1 MSTESTPDHIR
12 AFVIPHD
19 IDHESI
25 NEQESAYSQAG
36 NRAGDPIPIQASA
49 LVLRATGEQEPDSD
63 LIIKTVRSGHA
74 GSHGEFVWAENL
86 TGGATSDDFG
96 RDIPAH
102 ITGYDVAKSGSS
114 TNKYQY
120 PNSIALD
127 DGSLY
132 IVVYAKEASWFNPRI
147 YAYKRTESN
156 DTYTAINI
164 FQYISTPSQEMRPAI
179 CKLPNGN
186 LLVVF
191 TIDDNQIGLI
201 SPKLNLRSYISK
213 DDGDTWSLLSD
224 RLIDTDI
231 TLGTGGTSYQIAG
244 VKVAAIAGQ
253 VLLLVE
259 TFYNTSAPFQNRL
272 WQFASID
279 GGATFTRVTT
289 SNDFANGYHRVSLGV
304 RKNSFV
310 VSYIAD
316 TDESHYM
323 QIPHAFYS
331 IQSARNSELYVSQT
345 GTQTLTSGSTS
356 AMSSGEMSMCIDDN
370 DNIFLYY
377 KLASASNPTILAKY
391 STDGINFNFFGN
403 QFGQSA
409 MFDIDDT
416 TGTAEMPK
424 EINVVAVTARVAF
437 AHNFT
442 TALTNDETLA
452 VMFLGG
458 YSTLTMPYMDSAKNT
473 YKKAKWISTYLP
485 YNTPSEITAF
495 TVSGTG
501 SDSINFGRLY
511 VSTTSANFRL
521 YKQSFTTTMAQGV
534 IVRFRFEPDFGGSI
548 SNDGRLVDIKLGDGA
563 QEYHVKL
570 RISASN
576 MQLHDVH
583 AGANVGTAMAISD
596 ITDVIIGL
604 ANNHIKIWYFNGDTV
619 FNREYE
625 DGTTSTTLSNGGA
638 GITGAEVV
646 FGHGNVAASVNT
658 YWHEFHV
665 AAGINTGLQM
675 ATRTPELSAML
686 YPPAGQFI
694 YVADGVKI
702 TTADGPAIIGDEYE
716 IKTRYAFGIDKVFY
730 KNHPSTQTGWRS
742 ASVASGAIPAQEI
755 AFDSLTDMQ
764 GSPFAN
770 YAGIGIHMQGLNAGQ
785 FKIYSKEGSGS
796 WILRA
801 TVDSR
806 IEFNYKEQ
814 AGALIVSDQ
823 IQSGEYINFNECAGW
838 PIEIHDDN
846 VAVTTY
852 TKVVTNTEGALTRDG
867 TRIPKTPVFY
877 VEDTFS
883 NTAPDTQDQ
892 IAKLIPPSITIVMN
906 MTGQPTYD
914 AIKIEFVTRENKDK
928 YFSCSHISIGPVVV
942 PGQQYGRGRTIS
954 RDSGTVSEELLNGT
968 IYSRNLRDSKR
979 TIRVSWSDPID
990 IRTLS
995 GTSVAPNYIKI
1006 NSNVASIPV
1015 GTEFD
1020 VPGMMLGLITRLQG
1034 QMRPLIYLPS
1044 IDTSSTAVTPYAVT
1058 YKRDESQMLAVL
1070 QGDISTESV
1079 IGDELIDEAF
1089 RVSTI
1094 VLREV

>member
-1 MSTESTPDHIR
+1 MSTESTSNQIR
-12 AFVIPHD
+12 AFIIPHD
-19 IDHESI
+19 IDQESI
-25 NEQESAYSQAG
+25 NEDESDYSQAG
-36 NRAGDPIPIQASA
+36 NRAGDPIPQQASA
-49 LVLRATGEQEPDSD
+49 LVLRATGQQAADSD
-63 LIIKTVRSGHA
+63 IQIKTVRSGHA
-74 GSHGEFVWAENL
+74 GSHGEFVWYENL
-86 TGGATSDDFG
+86 DGGATSDDFG

-102 ITGYDVAKSGSS
+102 ITGYDVAKPGST

-132 IVVYAKEASWFNPRI
+132 IVVYAKESTWLNPRI
-147 YAYKRTESN
+147 YAYKRSESS

-164 FQYISTPSQEMRPAI
+164 HSYTSTPSQAMRPAI

-186 LLVVF
+186 LLAVF
-191 TIDDNQIGLI
+191 TVDDNQIGVTD
-201 SPKLNLRSYISK
+201 PKLNLISKISK
-213 DDGDTWSLLSD
+213 DDGATWSLLSD
-224 RLIDTDI
+224 RLIDIDI
-231 TLGTGGTSYQIAG
+231 TLGSTGASYQIAG

-259 TFYNTSAPFQNRL
+259 TFYNTTSTAQNRL

-289 SNDFANGYHRVSLGV
+289 SNDFANGYHRVSLAV

-316 TDESHYM
+316 TNESHYM

-345 GTQTLTSGSTS
+345 GTQVLTSGSTA

-377 KLASASNPTILAKY
+377 KLASASHPTILAKY
-391 STDGINFNFFGN
+391 STDGIEFNFFGN
-403 QFGQSA
+403 NFAQSA
-409 MFDIDDT
+409 VYDIDDT
-416 TGTAEMPK
+416 TGTSEMPK

-437 AHNFT
+437 AHNFS

-458 YSTLTMPYMDSAKNT
+458 YSTLTMPFMDTAKNT
-473 YKKAKWISTYLP
+473 YKKSKWLSTYVP
-485 YNTPSEITAF
+485 YNIPSQISAF

-501 SDSINFGRLY
+501 SDSINVGRLY
-511 VSTTSANFRL
+511 TDTNSTTNRL
-521 YKQSFTTTMAQGV
+521 YSQSFTTTLAQGV
-534 IVRFRFEPDFGGSI
+534 IVRVRFEVDVGGNI
-548 SNDGRLVDIKLGDGA
+548 SNNGRIIDIKLGDGSD
-563 QEYHVKL
+563 EYYVRL
-570 RISASN
+570 RIGPSL
-576 MQLHDVH
+576 MQLFDIHGSVNIGPSMSVSDV
-583 AGANVGTAMAISD
+583 TE
-596 ITDVIIGL
+596 VIIAL
-604 ANNHIKIWYFNGDTV
+604 QNNDVKMWYFSDDTV

-625 DGTTSTTLSNGGA
+625 EGSSSTTLTNGGA
-638 GITGAEVV
+638 GVTGAEVI
-646 FGHGNVAASVNT
+646 FGHGVLAANVRT

-665 AAGINTGLQM
+665 SAGIHTGQQM
-675 ATRTPELSAML
+675 AISAPDLSAML
-686 YPPAGQFI
+686 YPPAGQYI
-694 YVADGVKI
+694 YVADGVRI
-702 TTADGPAIIGDEYE
+702 TTADGPAIIDDEYQ
-716 IKTRYAFGIDKVFY
+716 IKTRYTFGIDKAFY
-730 KNHPSTQTGWRS
+730 KNHPSTKTGWRS
-742 ASVASGAIPAQEI
+742 ASVSSGANPVQEI
-755 AFDSLTDMQ
+755 VFDALTDMK

-770 YAGIGIHMQGLNAGQ
+770 YAGIGIHLQGLNAGL

-796 WILRA
+796 WTLRA
-801 TVDSR
+801 SVDSR
-806 IEFNYKEQ
+806 IQFYYKEQ
-814 AGALIVSDQ
+814 AGALIVSEAT
-823 IQSGEYINFNECAGW
+823 QSGQYINFNECAGW
-838 PIEIHDDN
+838 PIEIFDDSA
-846 VAVTTY
+846 AVTTY

-877 VEDTFS
+877 VEDEFS
-883 NTAPDTQDQ
+883 NTDPDTEDQ
-892 IAKLIPPSITIVMN
+892 IAFLIPPNITIVMN
-906 MTGQPTYD
+906 MPGTPTYD

-1006 NSNVASIPV
+1006 NSNTSSMPI
-1015 GTEFD
+1015 GTKSD

-1044 IDTSSTAVTPYAVT
+1044 IDTTNTATTPYAVT
-1058 YKRDESQMLAVL
+1058 YKKDDDQMLAVL
-1070 QGDISTESV
+1070 QGDISIESV
-1079 IGDELIDEAF
+1079 IGDELINEAF

>member
-25 NEQESAYSQAG
+25 NESESAYSQAG
-36 NRAGDPIPIQASA
+36 NRAGDPIPQQASA
-49 LVLRATGEQEPDSD
+49 LVLRATGEQAADSD
-63 LIIKTVRSGHA
+63 IQIKTVRSGHA
-74 GSHGEFVWAENL
+74 GSHGEFVWIDNVAS
-86 TGGATSDDFG
+86 SDDFG

-102 ITGYDVAKSGSS
+102 ITGYDVVKFGTSA
-114 TNKYQY
+114 NKYQY

-132 IVVYAKEASWFNPRI
+132 VVVYAKESTWLTPRI
-147 YAYKRTESN
+147 YSYKRTESN
-156 DTYTAINI
+156 DTYTALNI
-164 FQYISTPSQEMRPAI
+164 FAYPTTPSQAMRPAI

-186 LLVVF
+186 LLLVL
-191 TIDDNQIGLI
+191 TIDDNQIGVTD
-201 SPKLNLRSYISK
+201 PKLNLRSYISK
-213 DDGDTWSLLSD
+213 DDGVTWSLLSD

-231 TLGTGGTSYQIAG
+231 TLGTSGTTYQIGG

-259 TFYNTSAPFQNRL
+259 TFYNTSATAQNRL

-289 SNDFANGYHRVSLGV
+289 SNDFANGYHRVSLAV

-316 TDESHYM
+316 TNESHYLE
-323 QIPHAFYS
+323 IPHAFYS
-331 IQSARNSELYVSQT
+331 IQSARTSDLYVDQT
-345 GTQTLTSGSTS
+345 GTSVLTSGSTS

-370 DNIFLYY
+370 DNIFVYY
-377 KLASASNPTILAKY
+377 KLASASNPTVLARY
-391 STDGINFNFFGN
+391 STDGLTFNFFGN
-403 QFGQSA
+403 NVAQSA
-409 MFDIDDT
+409 MYDIDDT
-416 TGTAEMPK
+416 TGTVEMPK
-424 EINVVAVTARVAF
+424 EINVVAVTGRVAL
-437 AHNFT
+437 AHNFH
-442 TALTNDETLA
+442 TALTSDETLA

-458 YSTLTMPYMDSAKNT
+458 YSTLTMPYMDSSINT
-473 YKKAKWISTYLP
+473 YKKAKWSSTYVP
-485 YNTPSEITAF
+485 YNEPSQITAF
-495 TVSGTG
+495 TVTGTG
-501 SDSINFGRLY
+501 LDNINLGRLY
-511 VSTTSANFRL
+511 VSTSSATFKL
-521 YKQSFTTTMAQGV
+521 YQQTFTTDLDEGV
-534 IVRFRFEPDFGGSI
+534 IIRFRFEPNFGGSI
-548 SNDGRLVDIKLGDGA
+548 ANDGRLVDIKLGNGS
-563 QEYHVKL
+563 QEYHIKL
-570 RISASN
+570 RISATQ
-576 MQLHDVH
+576 MQLYDVH
-583 AGANVGTAMAISD
+583 AAANVGTTMAISD
-596 ITDVIIGL
+596 ITEVIIAM
-604 ANNHIKIWYFNGDTV
+604 ANNDIKIWYFNGQTV
-619 FNREYE
+619 FNRDYT
-625 DGTTSTTLSNGGA
+625 DGTTSTTLTDGGA
-638 GITGAEVV
+638 GITGAEVI
-646 FGHGNVAASVNT
+646 FGHGNVAATVRT

-665 AAGINTGLQM
+665 AVGNNTGQQM
-675 ATRTPELSAML
+675 ATVAPELSAML
-686 YPPAGQFI
+686 YPPAGQYI

-702 TTADGPAIIGDEYE
+702 TTADGPAIINDEYQ
-716 IKTRYAFGIDKVFY
+716 IKTRYTFGIDKAFY

-742 ASVASGAIPAQEI
+742 ASVTSGTIPSQNI
-755 AFDSLTDMQ
+755 VFDSLTDMQ

-785 FKIYSKEGSGS
+785 FKIYSKEGAGS
-796 WILRA
+796 WTLRA
-801 TVDSR
+801 TVDTR
-806 IEFNYKEQ
+806 IQFFYKEQ
-814 AGALIVSDQ
+814 AGALIVSEHT
-823 IQSGEYINFNECAGW
+823 QSGEYINFNECAGW
-838 PIEIHDDN
+838 PIEITDN
-846 VAVTTY
+846 TATVTTY
-852 TKVVTNTEGALTRDG
+852 SRVVTNTEGALTRDG

-883 NTAPDTQDQ
+883 NTDPDTSDQ
-892 IAKLIPPSITIVMN
+892 FARLIPPNITIVMN
-906 MTGQPTYD
+906 MTGSPTYD
-914 AIKIEFVTRENKDK
+914 MIKIEFVSAENKDK

-995 GTSVAPNYIKI
+995 GSSVAPNYIKI
-1006 NSNVASIPV
+1006 NSNVVSMPV

-1020 VPGMMLGLITRLQG
+1020 VPGMMLGLITKLQG

-1044 IDTSSTAVTPYAVT
+1044 IDTLSTAITPYAVT
-1058 YKRDESQMLAVL
+1058 YKRNESQMLAVL

>member
-25 NEQESAYSQAG
+25 NESESAYSQAG
-36 NRAGDPIPIQASA
+36 NRAGDPIPQQASA
-49 LVLRATGEQEPDSD
+49 LVLRATGEQAPDSD
-63 LIIKTVRSGHA
+63 LQIKTVRSGHA
-74 GSHGEFVWAENL
+74 GAHGEFVWTDNA
-86 TGGATSDDFG
+86 ASSDDFG

-102 ITGYDVAKSGSS
+102 ITGYDVVKYGTSA
-114 TNKYQY
+114 NKYQY

-132 IVVYAKEASWFNPRI
+132 IVVYAKESTWLTPRI

-156 DTYTAINI
+156 DTYTALNI
-164 FQYISTPSQEMRPAI
+164 FAYPSTPSQAMRPAI
-179 CKLPNGN
+179 CKMPNGN
-186 LLVVF
+186 LLLVF
-191 TIDDNQIGLI
+191 TVDDNQIGVTD
-201 SPKLNLRSYISK
+201 PKLNLRSYISK
-213 DDGDTWSLLSD
+213 DDGVTWSLLSD

-231 TLGTGGTSYQIAG
+231 TLGTSGTTYQIAG

-259 TFYNTSAPFQNRL
+259 TFYNTASTSQNRL

-289 SNDFANGYHRVSLGV
+289 SNDFDNGYHRVSLAV

-316 TDESHYM
+316 TDESHYLE
-323 QIPHAFYS
+323 IPHAFYS
-331 IQSARNSELYVSQT
+331 IQSARNSDLYVDQT
-345 GTQTLTSGSTS
+345 GTSTLTSGSTA

-370 DNIFLYY
+370 DNIFVYY
-377 KLASASNPTILAKY
+377 KLASASNPTILARY
-391 STDGINFNFFGN
+391 STDGLNFNFFGN
-403 QFGQSA
+403 NVAQSA
-409 MFDIDDT
+409 VFDIDDT
-416 TGTAEMPK
+416 TGTSEMPK
-424 EINVVAVTARVAF
+424 EINVIAVTGRVAF
-437 AHNFT
+437 AHNFN
-442 TALTNDETLA
+442 TALTSDETLA

-473 YKKAKWISTYLP
+473 YQKAKWSSTYVP
-485 YNTPSEITAF
+485 YNEPSQITAF
-495 TVSGTG
+495 TVTGTG
-501 SDSINFGRLY
+501 FDSINIGRLY
-511 VSTTSANFRL
+511 VSTTSTNYKL
-521 YKQSFTTTMAQGV
+521 YEQSFTTTMAQGV
-534 IVRFRFEPDFGGSI
+534 IVRFRFDVSFGGST

-570 RISASN
+570 RISSTN
-576 MQLHDVH
+576 MQLYDVH
-583 AGANVGTAMAISD
+583 AAANVGTAMAISD
-596 ITDVIIGL
+596 ITEVIIAM
-604 ANNHIKIWYFNGDTV
+604 ANNDIQIWYFNGDTV

-625 DGTTSTTLSNGGA
+625 TGTTSTTLSNGGA

-646 FGHGNVAASVNT
+646 FGHGNVAATVRT

-665 AAGINTGLQM
+665 AVGNNTGQQM
-675 ATRTPELSAML
+675 ATGAPDLSAML
-686 YPPAGQFI
+686 YPPAGQYI

-702 TTADGPAIIGDEYE
+702 TTADGPAIINDEYQ
-716 IKTRYAFGIDKVFY
+716 IKTRYTFGIDKAFY

-755 AFDSLTDMQ
+755 VFDSLTDMQ

-785 FKIYSKEGSGS
+785 FKIYSKEGAGS
-796 WILRA
+796 WTLRA
-801 TVDSR
+801 TVDTR
-806 IEFNYKEQ
+806 IQFYYSEQ
-814 AGALIVSDQ
+814 AGALIVSEFT
-823 IQSGEYINFNECAGW
+823 QSGEYINFNECKGW
-838 PIEIHDDN
+838 PIEITDDTA
-846 VAVTTY
+846 AVTTY

-883 NTAPDTQDQ
+883 NTDPDTSDQ
-892 IAKLIPPSITIVMN
+892 FARLIPPNITIVMN

-914 AIKIEFVTRENKDK
+914 MLKIEFVTRENKDK

-1006 NSNVASIPV
+1006 NSNPVSMPV
-1015 GTEFD
+1015 GTQFD

-1058 YKRDESQMLAVL
+1058 YTRDESQMLAVL

>member
-19 IDHESI
+19 IDQESI
-25 NEQESAYSQAG
+25 NESESTYSQAG
-36 NRAGDPIPIQASA
+36 NRAGDPIPQQASA
-49 LVLRATGEQEPDSD
+49 LVLRATGEQAPDSD
-63 LIIKTVRSGHA
+63 LQIKTVRSGHA

-102 ITGYDVAKSGSS
+102 ITGYDVVKAGST
-114 TNKYQY
+114 TNKYRY

-132 IVVYAKEASWFNPRI
+132 IVVYAMESTWLTPRI

-156 DTYTAINI
+156 DTYTEVNI
-164 FQYISTPSQEMRPAI
+164 YQYPSTPSQTMRPAI
-179 CKLPNGN
+179 CKMPNGN
-186 LLVVF
+186 LLLVF
-191 TIDDNQIGLI
+191 TVDDNQIGVTD
-201 SPKLNLRSYISK
+201 PKLNLRSYISK
-213 DDGDTWSLLSD
+213 DDGVTWSLLSD
-224 RLIDTDI
+224 RLIDTSI
-231 TLGTGGTSYQIAG
+231 TLGTSGTTYQIAG

-259 TFYNTSAPFQNRL
+259 TFYNTSATSQNRL

-289 SNDFANGYHRVSLGV
+289 SNDFDNGYHRVSLAV

-316 TDESHYM
+316 TDESHYLE
-323 QIPHAFYS
+323 IPHAFYS
-331 IQSARNSELYVSQT
+331 IQSARNSDLYVDQT
-345 GTQTLTSGSTS
+345 GTSTLTSGSTS
-356 AMSSGEMSMCIDDN
+356 SMSSGEMSMCIDDN
-370 DNIFLYY
+370 DNIFVYY
-377 KLASASNPTILAKY
+377 KLASASNPTILARY
-391 STDGINFNFFGN
+391 STDGLNFNFFGN
-403 QFGQSA
+403 NVAQSA
-409 MFDIDDT
+409 VFDIDDT
-416 TGTAEMPK
+416 TGTSEMPK
-424 EINVVAVTARVAF
+424 EINVIAVTGRVAF

-442 TALTNDETLA
+442 TGLTIDETLA

-458 YSTLTMPYMDSAKNT
+458 YSTLTMPYMDSATNT
-473 YKKAKWISTYLP
+473 YKKAKWSSTYVP
-485 YNTPSEITAF
+485 YNKPSEITAF
-495 TVSGTG
+495 TVSGSG
-501 SDSINFGRLY
+501 SDSINIGRLY
-511 VSTTSANFRL
+511 TDTNNSTHRLYTQTFTTSL
-521 YKQSFTTTMAQGV
+521 SQGV
-534 IVRFRFEPDFGGSI
+534 IVRVRFEVDVGGNI
-548 SNDGRLVDIKLGDGA
+548 SNNGRIIEIKLGDGSD
-563 QEYHVKL
+563 EYYVRL
-570 RISASN
+570 RIGPSL
-576 MQLHDVH
+576 MQLFDIHGSVNIGSSMPVSDV
-583 AGANVGTAMAISD
+583 TE
-596 ITDVIIGL
+596 VII
-604 ANNHIKIWYFNGDTV
+604 AIQNNDVKMWYFSDDTV

-625 DGTTSTTLSNGGA
+625 AGSSSSSLTNGGA

-646 FGHGNVAASVNT
+646 FGHGVLAANVRT

-665 AAGINTGLQM
+665 AAGLNTGQQM
-675 ATRTPELSAML
+675 ALAAPELSAML
-686 YPPAGQFI
+686 YPPAGQYI

-702 TTADGPAIIGDEYE
+702 TTADGPAIIDDEYQ
-716 IKTRYAFGIDKVFY
+716 IKTRYTFGIDKAFY

-755 AFDSLTDMQ
+755 VFDALTDMQ

-785 FKIYSKEGSGS
+785 FKIYSKEGAGS
-796 WILRA
+796 WTLRA
-801 TVDSR
+801 TVDTR
-806 IEFNYKEQ
+806 IQFYYSEQ
-814 AGALIVSDQ
+814 AGALIVSEQ
-823 IQSGEYINFNECAGW
+823 TQSGEYINFNECAGW
-838 PIEIHDDN
+838 PIEITDDSA
-846 VAVTTY
+846 AVTTY

-867 TRIPKTPVFY
+867 QRIPKTPVFY

-883 NTAPDTQDQ
+883 NTDPDTQDQ
-892 IAKLIPPSITIVMN
+892 FARLIPPNITIVMN
-906 MTGQPTYD
+906 MTGLPTYEML
-914 AIKIEFVTRENKDK
+914 KIEFVTSENKDK

-1006 NSNVASIPV
+1006 NSNAASMPA

-1044 IDTSSTAVTPYAVT
+1044 IDTSSTATTPYAVT
-1058 YKRDESQMLAVL
+1058 YTRDESQMLAVL